1 VNRLVILLA
10 LLLACSSDPP
20 AAGSARPSASA
31 KSTPAPTPAP
41 TSSAT
46 PTPTAEPGKDF
57 VVGQQILITWKGADR
72 ASKSV
77 TRSKEEAKKL
87 ASELLEKAKKLGGA
101 GSAGG
106 EPSSPEKGDS
116 FVELAKQHS
125 DDPEVKE
132 RLGNIGSVKRD
143 DGKLPVYQKLF
154 DLKVGE
160 LSEVL
165 EAKTGFYLLKRTQ

>member
-1 VNRLVILLA
+1 VIRLLL
-10 LLLACSSDPP
+10 LLPLLACSSDPP
-20 AAGSARPSASA
+20 TAGSSRPSTSAKPAAAPPPSASSA
-31 KSTPAPTPAP
+31 AP
-41 TSSAT
+41 SA
-46 PTPTAEPGKDF
+46 TAEPGKDF
-57 VVGQQILITWKGADR
+57 VVGQQILVTWKGADR

-77 TRSKEEAKKL
+77 QRSKDEAKKL
-87 ASELLEKAKKLGGA
+87 ATDLLEKAKK
-101 GSAGG
+101 G
-106 EPSSPEKGDS
+106 ED

-160 LSEVL
+160 LSAVL
-165 EAKTGFYLLKRTQ
+165 EAPTGFYLLKRTQ

>member
-1 VNRLVILLA
+1 MTRFQPLA
-10 LLLACSSDPP
+10 LLLLACSSDPP
-20 AAGSARPSASA
+20 AASSARATASAKPTAAPPPAVSASA
-31 KSTPAPTPAP
+31 APTQ
-41 TSSAT
+41 
-46 PTPTAEPGKDF
+46 TAEPGKDF

-77 TRSKEEAKKL
+77 KRSKDEAKKL
-87 ASELLEKAKKLGGA
+87 ASELLEKAKK
-101 GSAGG
+101 SGG
-106 EPSSPEKGDS
+106 EPSPSEKGDY

-160 LSEVL
+160 LSAVL
-165 EAKTGFYLLKRTQ
+165 EAPTGFYLLKRTQ